1 MPVNH
6 TQPRYAPSSV
16 GGLMDPAFLRGAMS
30 DANGGHRPMAAATGI
45 DAAAAWPRL
54 RQAVLAAVRWRVGG
68 RRTPQ

>member
-6 TQPRYAPSSV
+6 TQPHYAPSSV

-30 DANGGHRPMAAATGI
+30 DVNGGHRPMTAGV

-54 RQAVLAAVRWRVGG
+54 RQAVLAAVRWRVGQ
-68 RRTPQ
+68 RAPQ